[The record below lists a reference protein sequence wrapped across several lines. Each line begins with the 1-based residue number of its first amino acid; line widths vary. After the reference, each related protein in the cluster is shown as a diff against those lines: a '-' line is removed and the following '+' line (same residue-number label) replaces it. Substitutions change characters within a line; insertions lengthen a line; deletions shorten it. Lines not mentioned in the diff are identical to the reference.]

1 MLDIADA
8 DIQLLVASETELEDD
23 VVEDQDVENV
33 VKKKY
38 TSIVVS
44 FKMIGINTYNVFVI
58 DLDTH
63 LIKYWHE
70 SYQLWESTVKGFL
83 LTSNEFMILS
93 KDGINVIML
102 GEKKPRVLKD
112 KDGQIRLLHALGE
125 MNYLKIEPT
134 GHVYFSCQFY
144 NDRQVCLQEQY
155 QDMNNN
161 TKFDDIYKIKIY
173 EPTLRELMLLQSI
186 YGSGKLSDIEEIVID
201 QPNASIFF
209 KVFLELDMKCM
220 TIHLAFD
227 NRSIKRLLSKKNKQ
241 HFSSEFPIF
250 Y

>member
-1 MLDIADA
+1 MDIKSGTHVDLDEREGLQSIEDVFYHDGKFYILANKRKQKLGFYLLSFDTHHPEQECQILVAWNHMLDIADA
-8 DIQLLVASETELEDD
+8 DIQLLVASETGLEED
-23 VVEDQDVENV
+23 VVEDADVELT

-44 FKMIGINTYNVFVI
+44 FKMIGINTFNVFVI
-58 DLDTH
+58 DLDTK

-70 SYQLWESTVKGFL
+70 SYQLWESKVKGFL
-83 LTSNEFMILS
+83 LSSNEFMILS

-112 KDGQIRLLHALGE
+112 KDGQIRLLHSLGE

-144 NDRQVCLQEQY
+144 HDRQVCLQEQY

-161 TKFDDIYKIKIY
+161 T
-173 EPTLRELMLLQSI
+173 
-186 YGSGKLSDIEEIVID
+186 
-201 QPNASIFF
+201 
-209 KVFLELDMKCM
+209 
-220 TIHLAFD
+220 
-227 NRSIKRLLSKKNKQ
+227 
-241 HFSSEFPIF
+241 
-250 Y
+250 